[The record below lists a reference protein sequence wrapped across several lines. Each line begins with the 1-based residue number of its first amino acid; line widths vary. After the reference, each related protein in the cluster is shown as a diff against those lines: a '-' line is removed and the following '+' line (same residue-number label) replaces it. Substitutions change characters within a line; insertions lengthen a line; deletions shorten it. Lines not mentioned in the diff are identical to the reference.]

1 MGQNKRPTATY
12 KVRLLKLLAIV
23 LLLLMSVS
31 LTSCSLFDTVS
42 FGGNLRIP
50 NILVYAAVF
59 GGIGYMMFHKK
70 K

>member
-1 MGQNKRPTATY
+1 MGKNKRFRTAY
-12 KVRLLKLLAIV
+12 KVRFLVAIGF
-23 LLLLMSVS
+23 LLLMSVS
-31 LTSCSLFDTVS
+31 LTSCALFDTVS

-59 GGIGYMMFHKK
+59 GGIIMMLRKK

>member
-1 MGQNKRPTATY
+1 MGQNKRFRTAY
-12 KVRLLKLLAIV
+12 QVRLLKLFAIGF
-23 LLLLMSVS
+23 LILMSVS

-50 NILVYAAVF
+50 NILIYAAIF
-59 GGIGYMMFHKK
+59 GGVIYMMFHKK